1 MLIIVLCFA
10 YYLLLYIYLHKK
22 LLYSLIMIDNHH
34 KNIATFIHLSTFS
47 RFIIPFG
54 NFIGPLI
61 LWIANK
67 DKSSFIDAHGKQAI
81 NFQISILLYC
91 LIIGAITV
99 PFFIVNFFSGV
110 DFFDFHRFDNFHFN
124 FGKPYPLLYVAGA
137 LGGFAILAFILE
149 IVFIIKASLK
159 ARDGEL
165 YKYPITI
172 NFLK

>member
-1 MLIIVLCFA
+1 ML
-10 YYLLLYIYLHKK
+10 
-22 LLYSLIMIDNHH
+22 DNHQ

-67 DKSSFIDAHGKQAI
+67 DKSEFIDAHGKQAL
-81 NFQISILLYC
+81 NFQISILLY
-91 LIIGAITV
+91 TV
-99 PFFIVNFFSGV
+99 IVGVLTIPFFIFKIFSGI
-110 DFFDFHRFDNFHFN
+110 DFIDFHGWDDFHFN
-124 FGKPYPLLYVAGA
+124 IGHPSPLLYFTGGLGA
-137 LGGFAILAFILE
+137 LAIICFILE

-165 YKYPITI
+165 YQYPVTI